1 MLERSDLR
9 GLLCALRGGEL
20 GTAEPYEEERL
31 ESSSEYDMGAFG
43 NRLLRDGYR
52 PPYVVPEQV

>member
-1 MLERSDLR
+1 VDPAHVKPTAGPMLTLVPD
-9 GLLCALRGGEL
+9 
-20 GTAEPYEEERL
+20 EERF

>member
-1 MLERSDLR
+1 MLTLVPD
-9 GLLCALRGGEL
+9 
-20 GTAEPYEEERL
+20 EERF